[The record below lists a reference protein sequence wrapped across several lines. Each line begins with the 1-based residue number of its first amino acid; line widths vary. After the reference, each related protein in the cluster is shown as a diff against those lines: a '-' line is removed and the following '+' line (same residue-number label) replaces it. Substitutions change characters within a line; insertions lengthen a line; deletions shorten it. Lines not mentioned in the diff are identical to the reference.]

1 MAARNSLFYL
11 LLSGL
16 LGTMHGNLAAQKPA
30 DLSGRYLA
38 PLASAEQAV
47 AALPPQAWQAYGP
60 ERTPE
65 LRDKVLGLNSQV
77 QALGTARAFAGDT
90 DGAIHAFDLLS
101 RSVTVDRSELAGP
114 LAQIEQARAEDAIQA
129 IVAQARTKQV
139 VILNEAHHVPMHRA
153 FAMKLAAAL
162 RKIGYSYLACETF
175 SSMDGDMST
184 LAPGQAIVS
193 TGYFAR
199 EPVFAGFINAALADG
214 WKPVAYEPMSSPDK
228 DMRQRIRQREEGQA
242 RNLVE
247 RIFARDKHAKVLIYV
262 GYAHVYRSRPSD
274 PPGSI
279 DWMAEY
285 LRRMT
290 GLDML
295 QVDQT
300 EFYAHP
306 DRRDES
312 LLYAAM
318 TDKFASREPFVL
330 RAPDGS
336 HPVLPGTKGK
346 IDLQGRVDMQVVF
359 PRYAM
364 RDGRP
369 EWLQALAGRSPREI
383 PSELLPKQ
391 GRRVIKA
398 FRTIGRPDAVPADV
412 VLVEAGKPAP
422 KLMLPA
428 GEFRYEFEE

>member
-1 MAARNSLFYL
+1 MAARVSL
-11 LLSGL
+11 LLAAL
-16 LGTMHGNLAAQKPA
+16 LGAMHGNLAAQQPA

-38 PLASAEQAV
+38 PLVAAEQAV
-47 AALPPQAWQAYGP
+47 ASLPPQDWQAYGP
-60 ERTPE
+60 ERTTG
-65 LRDKVLGLNSQV
+65 LRDRVLGLNSQV

-90 DGAIHAFDLLS
+90 EGAIGAFDLLS

-114 LAQIEQARAEDAIQA
+114 LAQVEQARAEDAIQA
-129 IVAQARTKQV
+129 IVAQARTRQV

-175 SSMDGDMST
+175 SSLDGDMST
-184 LAPGQAIVS
+184 WAPGQAIIN
-193 TGYFAR
+193 TGYFTK

-214 WKPVAYEPMSSPDK
+214 WKPVAYEPPSSPDK
-228 DMRQRIRQREEGQA
+228 DRRQRIREREEGQA

-262 GYAHVYRSRPSD
+262 GYAHVYRSRPGD

-279 DWMAEY
+279 DWMAEH

-306 DRRDES
+306 DKRDES
-312 LLYAAM
+312 LLYAAI

-336 HPVLPGTKGK
+336 HPILPGTKGK
-346 IDLQGRVDMQVVF
+346 IDLQGRVDVQVIF
-359 PRYAM
+359 PRYGQ
-364 RDGRP
+364 RDGRA
-369 EWLQALAGRSPREI
+369 EWLQTLAGRSPRAI
-383 PSELLPKQ
+383 PADLLPKQ

-398 FRTIGRPDAVPADV
+398 FRTGGLPDAVPADV

-422 KLMLPA
+422 ALMLPP
-428 GEFRYEFEE
+428 GQFRFDYEE

>member
-1 MAARNSLFYL
+1 MAARSSL
-11 LLSGL
+11 LLAAL
-16 LGTMHGNLAAQKPA
+16 LGAMHVNLAAQQPA

-38 PLASAEQAV
+38 PLVAAEKAV
-47 AALPPQAWQAYGP
+47 ASLPPQDWQAYGP
-60 ERTPE
+60 ERTTE
-65 LRDKVLGLNSQV
+65 LRDRVRGLNSQV
-77 QALGTARAFAGDT
+77 QTLGTARAFAGDT
-90 DGAIHAFDLLS
+90 EGAIGAFDLLS
-101 RSVTVDRSELAGP
+101 RSVTADRSELAGP
-114 LAQIEQARAEDAIQA
+114 LAQVEQARAEDAIQA
-129 IVAQARTKQV
+129 IVAQARTRQV

-162 RKIGYSYLACETF
+162 RKIGYSYLAAETF
-175 SSMDGDMST
+175 SSLDGDMST
-184 LAPGQAIVS
+184 WAPGQAIIN
-193 TGYFAR
+193 TGYFTK

-214 WKPVAYEPMSSPDK
+214 WKPVAYEHSASPDK
-228 DMRQRIRQREEGQA
+228 QGRERIREREEGQA

-279 DWMAEY
+279 DWMAEH

-306 DRRDES
+306 DQRDES
-312 LLYAAM
+312 PLYTAI
-318 TDKFASREPFVL
+318 TGKFASREPFVL

-346 IDLQGRVDMQVVF
+346 IDLQGRVDMQVIF
-359 PRYAM
+359 PRYGL
-364 RDGRP
+364 RDGRA
-369 EWLQALAGRSPREI
+369 EWLQTLAGRSPRAI
-383 PSELLPKQ
+383 PAGLLPKQ

-398 FRTIGRPDAVPADV
+398 FGVGGLPDAVPADV

-422 KLMLPA
+422 ALMLPP
-428 GEFRYEFEE
+428 GQFRFDYEE